1 MCFDGAVPHLKA
13 LAARWPLPDGGDLRD
28 ALLAA
33 WSAPDRGYHDLRH
46 LAEVLDRLDEL
57 TAAGVEHEAA
67 TTALAAWFHDA
78 VYDAAPGDEERSAR
92 WATEALP
99 PLVGAAVAAEVAR
112 LVLVTEHHRPT
123 PGDLDGAALT
133 DADLAILAADAAR
146 YEEYAAA
153 VRREY
158 AHVSDT
164 DFRMGRAAVLEDLL
178 TKPALFHTAYALE
191 QWEAPAR
198 ANVTAELARL
208 TS

>member
-1 MCFDGAVPHLKA
+1 MPDSGA

-46 LAEVLDRLDEL
+46 LAEVLDRLAEL
-57 TAAGVEHEAA
+57 AAAGVEHEAA

-78 VYDAAPGDEERSAR
+78 VYDAAPGDEERSAK

-99 PLVGAAVAAEVAR
+99 PLVGATVAAEVAR
-112 LVLVTEHHRPT
+112 LVLVTERHRPE

-133 DADLAILAADAAR
+133 DADLAILATSAQR

-164 DFRMGRAAVLEDLL
+164 DFRAGRAAVLRELVA
-178 TKPALFHTAYALE
+178 KPALFHTAYAFE
-191 QWEAPAR
+191 RWEARAR
-198 ANVTAELARL
+198 VNVTAELARL
-208 TS
+208 TG